1 MGIAR
6 IGAGADF
13 VTRQTHDR
21 RAVRRERG
29 ARMYPGVL
37 RSACT
42 TFTAVAMFG
51 QAYIR
56 AVLSTPATL

>member
-1 MGIAR
+1 
-6 IGAGADF
+6 